1 MWRRASTLH
10 RGVREVFAIKR
21 PTARQR
27 ASVRQGRGLTASER
41 PAAWQRFFFTG
52 LILCKLV
59 TGLCLPL
66 IIISLL
72 QTSACGTWTKRG
84 GDIVRRARGGHTH
97 AARARAEV
105 GQRCRRAR
113 AMRARYLELS
123 GPARVLQLY
132 NELES
137 RLRTHSI
144 LYS

>member
-66 IIISLL
+66 ILISLL
-72 QTSACGTWTKRG
+72 QTSACGTCWT
-84 GDIVRRARGGHTH
+84 TH
-97 AARARAEV
+97 AARALGGSGGGEAYTHTPRAPAPRSARGADEL
-105 GQRCRRAR
+105 GRCAR
-113 AMRARYLELS
+113 DI
-123 GPARVLQLY
+123 
-132 NELES
+132 ES
-137 RLRTHSI
+137 C
-144 LYS
+144 

>member
-1 MWRRASTLH
+1 MWRRANTLH

-72 QTSACGTWTKRG
+72 QTSACGTCG
-84 GDIVRRARGGHTH
+84 PNAAEIARG
-97 AARARAEV
+97 RARA
-105 GQRCRRAR
+105 GAGAHTPRAR
-113 AMRARYLELS
+113 PRRGRPE
-123 GPARVLQLY
+123 V
-132 NELES
+132 
-137 RLRTHSI
+137 
-144 LYS
+144 